1 MSVITSV
8 VFTLMGGLVAG
19 GVGYFATMVGL
30 REQRKQRHLEEHK
43 TNLKAIS
50 EALDKVFGEVWM
62 FVYGAD
68 DLKLPKSPF
77 GNERRVSNIH
87 IKDEPINI
95 DLSDPFSNEGRKV
108 QVGINAALYDDIPAH
123 FPKLNKLL
131 AETDIEVKENGI
143 SILRLLNSLSTKIYE
158 ELKSSEIDFPYW
170 TGNKTE
176 LKKFSELS
184 NEAIEWDYAGSIFL
198 MVIGEDEGDW
208 SSKVGWLKNNHIY
221 NDLKKMADTVKQ
233 QFWDQLNQL
242 LALHNRLFKLINE
255 SKNEIE
261 KLHLITRL
269 KGKCP
274 YL

>member
-108 QVGINAALYDDIPAH
+108 QVGINAALYDDMPAH

-176 LKKFSELS
+176 LKKFSELR

-198 MVIGEDEGDW
+198 MVIGEDEDNW
-208 SSKVGWLKNNHIY
+208 PSKVGWLKNNNIY
-221 NDLKKMADTVKQ
+221 VELKEMADKVKL
-233 QFWDQLNQL
+233 QFGNQLNQL
-242 LALHNRLFKLINE
+242 IALHDRLLKLIDE

-261 KLHLITRL
+261 ELQLITRL
-269 KGKCP
+269 KGKCS